1 MRRGSVSPVG
11 PAPIN
16 KEGGVGVGGG
26 RRIGHTDRPDAMHA
40 TKDGGGGVADGWT
53 ADG

>member
-1 MRRGSVSPVG
+1 MRRGSVSSPVG
-11 PAPIN
+11 PCPLTRRVV
-16 KEGGVGVGGG
+16 VGWVAAE
-26 RRIGHTDRPDAMHA
+26 GHTDRPDAMHA